1 MGTKSPK
8 LKQQRLLIAAGG
20 TGGHVFPGL
29 AVADYLQKAGLDI
42 EWLGGEKGLEQT
54 LVPGKYPL
62 HTLPMIAF
70 RGSGVLHKLKA
81 VGGLFR
87 AFLQARRLLRERQAD
102 VVLVM
107 GGYISAPVGL
117 AAKSLKIPLVIHEQ
131 NSVAGMANRWLSR
144 LATQVFEA
152 FPQTF
157 PARTKAIHSGNPLRD
172 VFYTEKPT
180 EKRDGKLHILIM
192 GGSQGAHAINE
203 AVAQTIQAMADEPIA
218 WWHQTG
224 AADYEQFQEK
234 YEGNSQVR
242 CNAFID
248 NTAEA
253 LAWADLVISRAGALS
268 VSEITASGV
277 AGLFIPYPY
286 AVDDHQY
293 HNAKHAEAQS
303 AAIIVRQRDASA
315 SLLAEKIKGWLA
327 DPEKL
332 SIMGRNAKQF
342 SMPHATNTVA
352 DFCLKLSGFPAEK
365 QRDVS

>member
-1 MGTKSPK
+1 MDTKSPR

-29 AVADYLQKAGLDI
+29 AVADYLKNVGLDV
-42 EWLGGEKGLEQT
+42 EWAGGEKGLEQR

-70 RGSGVLHKLKA
+70 RGSGTLHKIKA
-81 VGGLFR
+81 VGSLFQ
-87 AFLQARRLLRERQAD
+87 AFLQARRLLRERQAA

-107 GGYISAPVGL
+107 GGYVSAPVGL
-117 AAKSLKIPLVIHEQ
+117 AAKSLRIPLVIHEQ

-157 PARTKAIHSGNPLRD
+157 PAKTNAIHSGNPLRD
-172 VFYTEKPT
+172 VFYSDKPIAK
-180 EKRDGKLHILIM
+180 EDGRLHILVM

-203 AVAQTIQAMADEPIA
+203 AVAQTISVMSNERIA

-224 AADYEQFQEK
+224 TADYEQFQK
-234 YEGNSQVR
+234 GYDQQPHVR
-242 CNAFID
+242 CSAFIED
-248 NTAEA
+248 TAEA

-293 HNAKHAEAQS
+293 HNAKHAEAQF
-303 AAIIVRQRDASA
+303 AAIIVRQCDASA
-315 SLLAEKIKGWLA
+315 SLLAEKIKAWLA
-327 DPEKL
+327 DPEQL

-342 SMPHATNTVA
+342 SMPHATSTVA
-352 DFCLKLSGFPAEK
+352 DCCLKLSGFLTK
-365 QRDVS
+365 Q